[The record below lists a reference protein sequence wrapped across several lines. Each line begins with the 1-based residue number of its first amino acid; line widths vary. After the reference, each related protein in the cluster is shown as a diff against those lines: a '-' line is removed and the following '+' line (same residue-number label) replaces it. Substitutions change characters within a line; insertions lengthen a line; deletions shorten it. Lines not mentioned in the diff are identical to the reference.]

1 MIISGRLEEYF
12 LPTDLHMLLSGI
24 SFVIKANVPTHENV
38 VLITLSSSLESG
50 GSFYMHI
57 LDMAFGARIR
67 RVFIYMKSQTK
78 IWTSSHHLILH
89 NGHWLGSLGH
99 RR

>member
-1 MIISGRLEEYF
+1 
-12 LPTDLHMLLSGI
+12 MLLSGI
-24 SFVIKANVPTHENV
+24 SFTIEANVPTHDNV
-38 VLITLSSSLESG
+38 VLITLSSSLGSSG
-50 GSFYMHI
+50 PFYMHSI
-57 LDMAFGARIR
+57 DMALGARIR